1 MNRYHRLAAACGALL
16 LVAVCGFLMS
26 AARGDDVAP
35 KVLLMLDSSGSME
48 DVDPSGETKMDAA
61 KNALV
66 HAFDTASSDVEVGLR
81 VYGADVDVNSASGS
95 CADSRLAHPV
105 GALDKAV
112 LANAVNQFHPRGSST
127 PIVYALKEGA
137 KDLGDSG
144 KRRIILVSD
153 GEETCSPDPCGEVR
167 DLVADGVSPQIDI
180 VGFGVGD
187 KVSQQLSCM
196 AEAGGGSYYD
206 AKDADSLE
214 ASLRQLGSE
223 TVHGVSRPVGS
234 RGTQD
239 GPGRIKP
246 RHRSTSSPW
255 RCLGAAVRLSCSVV
269 ELWPPCCCGGEA
281 ETTRTR
287 DAGWWR
293 SRPIA
298 GESRCPFLVLVWV
311 ALS

>member
-81 VYGADVDVNSASGS
+81 VYGADVDVNSTSGS

-144 KRRIILVSD
+144 KRRIS
-153 GEETCSPDPCGEVR
+153 THRRSPP
-167 DLVADGVSPQIDI
+167 
-180 VGFGVGD
+180 
-187 KVSQQLSCM
+187 
-196 AEAGGGSYYD
+196 
-206 AKDADSLE
+206 
-214 ASLRQLGSE
+214 
-223 TVHGVSRPVGS
+223 VHH
-234 RGTQD
+234 
-239 GPGRIKP
+239 P
-246 RHRSTSSPW
+246 RWTTKNTTNST
-255 RCLGAAVRLSCSVV
+255 
-269 ELWPPCCCGGEA
+269 
-281 ETTRTR
+281 
-287 DAGWWR
+287 
-293 SRPIA
+293 
-298 GESRCPFLVLVWV
+298 
-311 ALS
+311 